1 MSQYETVLK
10 DFKSKNRILI
20 LEKVS
25 DKETAVNT

>member
-25 DKETAVNT
+25 DKETAVST